1 MCVCV
6 LVPACVCPWCTG
18 GSLLSTFQESVLPAV
33 LRQVSC
39 FGPFPV
45 LWASRP
51 TASSWFS
58 CPHKTAGT
66 ELRGAGFCLLIHQF
80 LKRTDPDGSPFPS
93 ILVRRLWQSRKL
105 TPCQVLLKSFS
116 MYSPCVR
123 TLTGAQRS
131 ENNLG
136 SWFCPCTRGSRNWT
150 RNVRLPSKPFTHWI
164 TLLSQVS
171 PEDKSM
177 NQRNRI
183 SITQLCYTTGPST
196 FEMHERAE

>member
-1 MCVCV
+1 MCVP
-6 LVPACVCPWCTG
+6 LVHVWK
-18 GSLLSTFQESVLPAV
+18 LAV
-33 LRQVSC
+33 NFSGVSSSSC
-39 FGPFPV
+39 FEAG
-45 LWASRP
+45 LWFWSLP
-51 TASSWFS
+51 
-58 CPHKTAGT
+58 CPLDCWDRTQGGRL
-66 ELRGAGFCLLIHQF
+66 LRADPSV

-116 MYSPCVR
+116 MYLPCVR

-136 SWFCPCTRGSRNWT
+136 SWFCLCTRGSRNWT

-164 TLLSQVS
+164 TLLSQGS
-171 PEDKSM
+171 LEDKSM